1 MKLAAIGVA
10 FAVAALSSAAM
21 AEQPLVGIVSIS
33 ATEANNARYIAGA
46 QAAAKDI
53 GWQVSVIDAAG
64 NADQANAAIQNFAQ
78 RGAAAISIWSFPT
91 LQSAPGSMRRSGR
104 KSQS

>member
-10 FAVAALSSAAM
+10 FAFAALSSAAM

-78 RGAAAISIWSFPT
+78 RGAGAIVDDMGRPGIPAPD
-91 LQSAPGSMRRSGR
+91 SARG
-104 KSQS
+104 

>member
-1 MKLAAIGVA
+1 MKRAAIGVA
-10 FAVAALSSAAM
+10 FAFAALSSAAM

-64 NADQANAAIQNFAQ
+64 NAVVKTGLEGLKLPQ
-78 RGAAAISIWSFPT
+78 
-91 LQSAPGSMRRSGR
+91 PGGP
-104 KSQS
+104 